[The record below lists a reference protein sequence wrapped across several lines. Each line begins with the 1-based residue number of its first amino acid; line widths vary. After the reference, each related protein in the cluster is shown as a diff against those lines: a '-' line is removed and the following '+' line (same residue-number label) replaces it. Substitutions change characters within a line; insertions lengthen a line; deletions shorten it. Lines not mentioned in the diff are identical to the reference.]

1 MILENLQTLLGELSC
16 DDNIKDA
23 TKAESGNAAAGR
35 RLRKACL
42 EAIKELKNLRTS
54 ILDQTRKG

>member
-1 MILENLQTLLGELSC
+1 MILENLQTILNELHSE
-16 DDNIKDA
+16 DNIKDA

-42 EAIKELKNLRTS
+42 EAIKELKSLRTN
-54 ILDQTRKG
+54 ILDQTRKN